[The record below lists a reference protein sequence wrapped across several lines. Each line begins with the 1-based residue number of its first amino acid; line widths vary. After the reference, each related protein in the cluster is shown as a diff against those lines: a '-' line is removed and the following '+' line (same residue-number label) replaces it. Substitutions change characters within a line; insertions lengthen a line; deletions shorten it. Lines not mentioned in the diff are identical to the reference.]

1 MDKAED
7 IKKNVKWIIV
17 AVVFIII
24 YIIFA
29 LFVGGKSSV
38 KTNNY
43 IIIGDNLIWREINNM
58 WYQEVKADGDLLN
71 QKYIV
76 YNGNKSYKADSVQ
89 YVSDEWYFFDSDYK
103 RIPHNNFRVAY
114 TDNLKIK
121 LADTSVEGYSDSDD
135 VYILD
140 AINPS
145 DETQWNIFRN
155 RLNKVTYDFDNDGS
169 EETIYITTNASTTVQ
184 DYDFA
189 SYLFLVKNNKV
200 VNVIEGGDDPYGIV
214 EVLDI
219 DNDGNY
225 EIVISQGIIDNATF
239 EDCYQIYKVVN
250 GKLGLVQNCL
260 FNN

>member
-7 IKKNVKWIIV
+7 IKKYVKWIIIAILFV
-17 AVVFIII
+17 IV

-29 LFVGGKSSV
+29 LFVGREDRGETDNYLIV
-38 KTNNY
+38 KE
-43 IIIGDNLIWREINNM
+43 DLIWHEIDNK
-58 WYQEVKADGDLLN
+58 WYQEVEVTDDLLK
-71 QKYIV
+71 QKFVLI
-76 YNGNKSYKADSVQ
+76 NGKNKINVDNLQFSNGK
-89 YVSDEWYFFDSDYK
+89 WYFFDKDYK
-103 RIPHNNFRVAY
+103 LISSDNFRVAY

-260 FNN
+260 FNK